1 MNSLTNGRRIADL
14 IVKNGRRSNPT
25 ISCCQYFSNTS
36 NITETQTK
44 KRRPNPNKKG
54 KASYS
59 NNFRSE
65 RKSNTVKK
73 IQPESLKK
81 QQKERHLG
89 DSTLSKCN
97 DIMVKLLQRRK
108 QIDAPPIEW
117 ILATESKVGI
127 DDYEFRINLYKDIIS
142 LTKALELSIRSKRIQ
157 ASSTRDIREL
167 SALLGNILLICSES
181 PPKRLTG
188 IEELP
193 STSEMCKKVLSLLEE
208 LNLDIQNF
216 HNFCTIRAAN
226 QEHHWKLASNLFL
239 NQIDP
244 DMFGLVPIDSK
255 LGWDRYVEMGLYGL
269 AMSIKQ
275 SKNTDIDV
283 AIGVFD
289 AVSDMCM
296 VSPTDRE
303 KCEYARSPLPSLI
316 ALLDLI

>member
-1 MNSLTNGRRIADL
+1 MNSLTNGRRIAYL
-14 IVKNGRRSNPT
+14 IVKNGRRFNPT

-36 NITETQTK
+36 QNTETRKK
-44 KRRPNPNKKG
+44 KRRPYSNEKG
-54 KASYS
+54 RVSYS
-59 NNFRSE
+59 NDFRSE
-65 RKSNTVKK
+65 RKSVKK
-73 IQPESLKK
+73 IQHENQKK
-81 QQKERHLG
+81 QQKEGHLG

-108 QIDAPPIEW
+108 QIDPPPIEW
-117 ILATESKVGI
+117 ILTTESKVKI
-127 DDYEFRINLYKDIIS
+127 DDFEFRINLYKDIIS

-188 IEELP
+188 IQELP
-193 STSEMCKKVLSLLEE
+193 STLEMCKTVLSLLEE

-226 QEHHWKLASNLFL
+226 QEHHWKVASTLFL

-269 AMSIKQ
+269 AMSLKQ

-283 AIGVFD
+283 ANGVFN

-303 KCEYARSPLPSLI
+303 KCEYTRSSLSSFI
-316 ALLDLI
+316 ALLDLM

>member
-1 MNSLTNGRRIADL
+1 MNSLTNGRRIAYL
-14 IVKNGRRSNPT
+14 IVKNGRRFNPT
-25 ISCCQYFSNTS
+25 ISCSQYFSNIS
-36 NITETQTK
+36 QNTETRKK
-44 KRRPNPNKKG
+44 KRRPYSNEKG
-54 KASYS
+54 KVSYS
-59 NNFRSE
+59 DDFRSE
-65 RKSNTVKK
+65 RKSVKK
-73 IQPESLKK
+73 IQPENQKK
-81 QQKERHLG
+81 QQKEGHLG

-108 QIDAPPIEW
+108 QIDPPPIEW
-117 ILATESKVGI
+117 ILTTESKVKI
-127 DDYEFRINLYKDIIS
+127 DDFEFRINLYKDIIS

-188 IEELP
+188 IQELP
-193 STSEMCKKVLSLLEE
+193 STLEMCKTVLSLLEE

-226 QEHHWKLASNLFL
+226 QEHHWKVASTLFL

-269 AMSIKQ
+269 AMSLKQ

-283 AIGVFD
+283 ANGVFN

-303 KCEYARSPLPSLI
+303 KCEYTRSSLSSFI
-316 ALLDLI
+316 ALLDLM

>member
-1 MNSLTNGRRIADL
+1 MNSLTNGRRIAYL
-14 IVKNGRRSNPT
+14 IVKNGRRFNPT

-36 NITETQTK
+36 QNTETRKK
-44 KRRPNPNKKG
+44 KRRPYSNEKG
-54 KASYS
+54 RVSYS
-59 NNFRSE
+59 DDFRSE
-65 RKSNTVKK
+65 RKSVKK
-73 IQPESLKK
+73 IQHENQKK
-81 QQKERHLG
+81 QQKEGHLG

-108 QIDAPPIEW
+108 QIDPPPIEW
-117 ILATESKVGI
+117 ILTTESKVKI
-127 DDYEFRINLYKDIIS
+127 DDFEFRINLYKDIIS

-188 IEELP
+188 IQELP
-193 STSEMCKKVLSLLEE
+193 STLEMCKKVLSLLEE

-226 QEHHWKLASNLFL
+226 QEHHWKVASTLFL

-269 AMSIKQ
+269 AMSLKQ

-283 AIGVFD
+283 ANGVFN

-303 KCEYARSPLPSLI
+303 KCEYTRSSLLSFI
-316 ALLDLI
+316 ALLDLM

>member
-1 MNSLTNGRRIADL
+1 MNSLTNGRRIAYL
-14 IVKNGRRSNPT
+14 IVKNGRRFNPT

-36 NITETQTK
+36 QNTETRKK
-44 KRRPNPNKKG
+44 KRRPYSNEKG
-54 KASYS
+54 KVSYS
-59 NNFRSE
+59 DDFRSE
-65 RKSNTVKK
+65 RKSVKK
-73 IQPESLKK
+73 IQPENQKK

-108 QIDAPPIEW
+108 QIDPPPIEW
-117 ILATESKVGI
+117 ILTTESKVKI
-127 DDYEFRINLYKDIIS
+127 DDFEFRINLYKDIIS

-188 IEELP
+188 IQELP
-193 STSEMCKKVLSLLEE
+193 STLEMCKKVLSLLEE

-226 QEHHWKLASNLFL
+226 QEHHWKVASTLFL

-269 AMSIKQ
+269 AMSLKQ

-283 AIGVFD
+283 ANGVFN

-303 KCEYARSPLPSLI
+303 KCEYTRSSLSSLI